1 MCKKVSYNFRIFRTF
16 FVFLNLFFA
25 ISVALVSSASSSAS
39 ETKRQSLSS
48 QKAPVL
54 ENISFKRVFPNVSF
68 KKTIFMLQ
76 TPSLGERWYVIEQT
90 GKLSW
95 FDASDNA
102 TEELHLVIDLPKAGI
117 QLSTCNE
124 CGLLGMAFDPDFAN
138 NGFLYLSYTV
148 PEKNRQTRERMR
160 SVIARFTLSNQGQ
173 VIDINSKQEI
183 FSLLQPF
190 GNHNGGHIVFG
201 EDGFL
206 YTSLGDGGSGNDPFD
221 HGQDKTT
228 LLGSMLRITKEGA
241 PAPGNILASQGGAK
255 EIYAWGLRNPW
266 RWSFDRKTQQLW
278 VADVGQSAQ
287 EEVNIVVNGGNYGWR
302 CEEGL
307 LETSNDCST
316 SGPYIAPV
324 TAYGRDEGTSITGGY
339 VYRGKQYEELQGV
352 YFFGDFN
359 SGRIW
364 ALQKDQESYKRILIE
379 KTDLNISS
387 FAEGPDGEIYALN
400 YFGGIYKLSK

>member
-1 MCKKVSYNFRIFRTF
+1 MRKKLSNSLSLIVSYFTTLCFSI
-16 FVFLNLFFA
+16 VVVLSHSA
-25 ISVALVSSASSSAS
+25 ISAAS
-39 ETKRQSLSS
+39 ETKKST
-48 QKAPVL
+48 VL
-54 ENISFKRVFPNVSF
+54 ENIRFERVFPNISF
-68 KKTIFMLQ
+68 KHTIFMLQ
-76 TPSLGERWYVIEQT
+76 TPSLPERWYTIEKK

-95 FDASDNA
+95 FDAADNE
-102 TEELHLVIDLPKAGI
+102 TKQLNPLVDLPKAGI
-117 QLSTCNE
+117 KLSSCNE

-138 NGFLYLSYTV
+138 NGFVYLSYTV
-148 PEKNRQTRERMR
+148 PEKNRQTSERMR
-160 SVIARFTLSNQGQ
+160 SVIARFTLSKEGTA
-173 VIDINSKQEI
+173 IDIASKQEI
-183 FSLLQPF
+183 FSVLQPYS
-190 GNHNGGHIVFG
+190 NHNGGHIVFG
-201 EDGFL
+201 DDGYL
-206 YTSLGDGGSGNDPFD
+206 YVSLGDGGSGNDPLN

-241 PAPGNILASQGGAK
+241 PAPDNKLASEGGAA

-302 CEEGL
+302 CEEGV

-316 SGPYIAPV
+316 SGPYIEPI

-364 ALQKDQESYKRILIE
+364 ALQKNHESYKRTLIE

-387 FAEGPDGEIYALN
+387 FAEGLDGEIYALD